1 MPNQYIIYINNP
13 ENEKYPIQHFYIKAA
28 RSKSNALYQLSEESY
43 GHWYGLNNFVINYGS
58 NVENYIKDPDLLN
71 LYRKVTENT
80 NLFGS
85 KPYDGT
91 SIERFIYHKY
101 NDYLQLMTNEDFLA
115 INPFFKILMISPEDV
130 NNLTLLK

>member
-1 MPNQYIIYINNP
+1 MHNQYIIYINNP
-13 ENEKYPIQHFYIKAA
+13 DNEKYPIQHCYIKAA
-28 RSKSNALYQLSEESY
+28 RSKSNALEQLSEESY
-43 GHWYGLNNFVINYGS
+43 SHWFGLNTFVTNYGS

-71 LYRKVTENT
+71 LYKKVTGNT

-85 KPYDGT
+85 KPYDGN
-91 SIERFIYHKY
+91 SIERFINERY
-101 NDYLQLMTNEDFLA
+101 NDYFQLMTDEDFLA